1 MPATAPASKSWP
13 SSTSSSTLSESA
25 SCTFDNP
32 WVSPDCP
39 AECAPRPRVV
49 EGITTSRD
57 VTRGDRR
64 GVRTICFG
72 RERLLDED
80 TFFLRA
86 AVRRSVCDFLPADFF
101 LRVAVFLLAMR
112 PSLSPGLRD
121 RAVLRRTD
129 THEMGTFFLAP
140 KGTQ

>member
-13 SSTSSSTLSESA
+13 SPTSSSTLSESV
-25 SCTFDNP
+25 SSTFDNP

-39 AECAPRPRVV
+39 AECAPRPLRV

-64 GVRTICFG
+64 GVRTICFR
-72 RERLLDED
+72 REGLLDGD

-86 AVRRSVCDFLPADFF
+86 AVRRRVPDFLPADFF
-101 LRVAVFLLAMR
+101 LLVVF
-112 PSLSPGLRD
+112 
-121 RAVLRRTD
+121 
-129 THEMGTFFLAP
+129 FFLA
-140 KGTQ
+140 